1 MKGMNRNVRLAAPIV
16 LLGAVCGL
24 ATASGPISVGH
35 LYELSD
41 FTGTIPYTDA
51 TVVAD
56 PVHDEAYTLFA
67 NDVRVFNGTGMQIYS
82 FSLDSA
88 KGQIVDLA
96 VDDRGD
102 LLTLIYAPV
111 GPDGR
116 APWALARADYR
127 GRPLGPIALAIP
139 DGLATFNPN
148 RLVLRAGTIWL
159 ASTTQMIAASF
170 SSDGAFLRTIDLAE
184 VAGVA
189 PADRD
194 SVGIRGFDVGPSG
207 SVLFAV
213 PTLFRVHV
221 VAADGTTRSFGKVG
235 SGAGN
240 FGIVAGVAWDGN
252 GNIIVSDRLRNVVM
266 VFDEEFRFLR
276 EFGQSGSAKT
286 RVTRPG
292 GLSVGAGGKIY
303 VSQLGNR
310 GIAVFAM
317 DPEK

>member
-1 MKGMNRNVRLAAPIV
+1 MNRELRLAALV
-16 LLGAVCGL
+16 ALLGAVCGP
-24 ATASGPISVGH
+24 AAASGPISVGH

-56 PVHDEAYTLFA
+56 PAHDEAYTLFA
-67 NDVRVFNGTGMQIYS
+67 NDVRVFNATGMQIYS

-96 VDDRGD
+96 VDDHGD

-111 GPDGR
+111 GSDGR

-127 GRPLGPIALAIP
+127 GRPLGPVALAIP

-159 ASTTQMIAASF
+159 ASTSQMIAASF
-170 SSDGAFLRTIDLAE
+170 SSDGSFLREIDLAQ
-184 VAGVA
+184 VAAVDS
-189 PADRD
+189 ADRQN
-194 SVGIRGFDVGPSG
+194 VGIRGFDVDAAG

-213 PTLFRVHV
+213 PTLFKVYT
-221 VAADGTTRSFGKVG
+221 VASDGTARSFGKVG
-235 SGAGN
+235 SAAGN
-240 FGIVAGVAWDGN
+240 FGIVAGAVWDGK
-252 GNIIVSDRLRNVVM
+252 GNVIVSDRLRNVVM
-266 VFDEEFRFLR
+266 VFDEQFRFVR
-276 EFGQSGSAKT
+276 EFGQNGNPKS
-286 RVTRPG
+286 RVAWPG
-292 GLSVGAGGKIY
+292 GLAVGAGGKIY

-317 DPEK
+317 NPEY

>member
-1 MKGMNRNVRLAAPIV
+1 MNRIGRLASFIAP
-16 LLGAVCGL
+16 LAAVC
-24 ATASGPISVGH
+24 AAAASGPIGVGH

-56 PVHDEAYTLFA
+56 PAHDEAYTLFA
-67 NDVRVFNGTGMQIYS
+67 NDIRVFNGTGMQIFA
-82 FSLDSA
+82 FSQDGT

-102 LLTLIYAPV
+102 LLTLTYAPV

-116 APWALARADYR
+116 APWTLARADYR
-127 GRPLGPIALAIP
+127 GRPLGPVALTIP
-139 DGLATFNPN
+139 DGLRTFNPN

-170 SSDGAFLRTIDLAE
+170 GTDGASLRTIDLAE

-194 SVGIRGFDVGPSG
+194 SVGIRGFDVDASG

-213 PTLFRVHV
+213 PTLFRVYV

-235 SGAGN
+235 SAAGN
-240 FGIVAGVAWDGN
+240 FGIVAGVASDGR
-252 GNIIVSDRLRNVVM
+252 GDIIVSDRLRNVVM
-266 VFDEEFRFLR
+266 VFDEEFRFIR
-276 EFGQSGSAKT
+276 EFGQEQNAKN
-286 RVTRPG
+286 RVVRPG
-292 GLSVGAGGKIY
+292 SLAIGAGGKLY

-310 GIAVFAM
+310 GIAVFAIN
-317 DPEK
+317 PE